1 VTPRLPAHLKFL
13 RGILQRLNYH
23 FTADPLTQPEPF
35 DPALVARAEKALRE
49 MPLESEGARAYLEV
63 HIPRLAR
70 TIALA
75 PPPQKTGRVLELGCY
90 MQITPL
96 LQRIC
101 GYKEVRGAYFG
112 PVGRV
117 DRKSM
122 QFPDGEF
129 TCQVDHFNAER
140 DPFPYPAGHF
150 DLVVAGEII
159 EHMAFDPMHLLVE
172 SHRVLIDGGY
182 ILVTTPNIASI
193 ASVGKALDGRYS
205 PMIYPNSYK
214 PTGPGI
220 EEEIGHVREYTLNE
234 LTIVVNSA
242 GFEIVQAFTTHIEE
256 HAGHKPLLKFLAA
269 NGYSTENRGEQSWCL
284 ARKRADLPV
293 DRYPIWIYYPNS

>member
-1 VTPRLPAHLKFL
+1 LKFI

-23 FTADPLTQPEPF
+23 FSSDLIDTPEPF
-35 DPALVARAEKALRE
+35 DPKMVERAEKALRE
-49 MPLESEGARAYLEV
+49 MPIESEGARAYLEV
-63 HIPRLAR
+63 HIPRLSR

-96 LQRIC
+96 LQRIS

-122 QFPDGEF
+122 MFPDGEF
-129 TCQVDHFNAER
+129 TCEVDHFNAER
-140 DPFPYPAGHF
+140 DPFPYPDAHF

-172 SHRVLIDGGY
+172 SQRVLIEGGY
-182 ILVTTPNIASI
+182 LIVTTPNIASI

-234 LTIVVNSA
+234 LTIVVQSA
-242 GFEIVQAFTTHIEE
+242 GFEIVKAFTTHIEE

-269 NGYSTENRGEQSWCL
+269 NGYSTEDRGEQSWVL
-284 ARKRADLPV
+284 ARKRGDLPV
-293 DRYPIWIYYPNS
+293 DRYPIWIYYPNQ